1 MAYEYKG
8 KLIERLNRYAE
19 LTQTT
24 IGDEHYVVDN
34 ARDEDV
40 IEVTASSGELSYDSM
55 AHAVKI
61 SSSVYTVYINQS
73 EFPVGI
79 MGVAPTGEN
88 SGSPWFIGT
97 KELDGKDLIIIKSS
111 KRIIEILSKGY
122 NRLFNLVHCGSI
134 KSIRWITYCGF
145 ILHDPIKAG
154 VTGDL
159 FFPFSMETEEKQD
172 V

>member
-1 MAYEYKG
+1 MAYERG
-8 KLIERLNRYAE
+8 KLVEKLNKYAE
-19 LTQTT
+19 ITEVTLR
-24 IGDEHYVVDN
+24 DMHYVVNN
-34 ARDEDV
+34 ARDEDIV
-40 IEVTASSGELSYDSM
+40 EVTASSGGLSVDSM
-55 AHAVKI
+55 NHALEI
-61 SSSVYTVYINQS
+61 SSSAYTVYINNS

-97 KELDGKDLIIIKSS
+97 NGLDGKDLIIIKSS
-111 KRIIEILSKGY
+111 KRIIEVLSRGY
-122 NRLFNLVHCGSI
+122 KRLFNLVHCDSA

-145 ILHDPIKAG
+145 TFHDPIKAG
-154 VTGDL
+154 INGEL

>member
-1 MAYEYKG
+1 MAYERG
-8 KLIERLNRYAE
+8 KLVEKLNKYAE
-19 LTQTT
+19 ITEVTLR
-24 IGDEHYVVDN
+24 DMHYVVNN
-34 ARDEDV
+34 ARDEDIV
-40 IEVTASSGELSYDSM
+40 EVTASSGGLSVDSM
-55 AHAVKI
+55 NHALEI
-61 SSSVYTVYINQS
+61 SSSAYTVYINNS

-97 KELDGKDLIIIKSS
+97 NGLDGKDLIIIKSS
-111 KRIIEILSKGY
+111 KRIIEVLSRGY
-122 NRLFNLVHCGSI
+122 KRLFNLVHCDSA

-145 ILHDPIKAG
+145 TLHDPIKAG

>member
-1 MAYEYKG
+1 MAYERG
-8 KLIERLNRYAE
+8 ELVEKLNKYAE
-19 LTQTT
+19 ITEVTLS
-24 IGDEHYVVDN
+24 DMYYVVKN
-34 ARDEDV
+34 AREEDV
-40 IEVTASSGELSYDSM
+40 IEVTASSGELTVESM
-55 AHAVKI
+55 EHAIEI
-61 SSSVYTVYINQS
+61 SSAAYTVYIKNS

-97 KELDGKDLIIIKSS
+97 KELEGNDLTIIKSS
-111 KRIIEILSKGY
+111 KRIIEILSMGY
-122 NRLFNLVHCGSI
+122 KRLFNLVHCGSI

-159 FFPFSMETEEKQD
+159 FFPFSMETKEKQD

>member
-1 MAYEYKG
+1 MAYERG
-8 KLIERLNRYAE
+8 KLVEKLNKYAE
-19 LTQTT
+19 ITEVTLR
-24 IGDEHYVVDN
+24 DMHYVVNN
-34 ARDEDV
+34 ARDEDIV
-40 IEVTASSGELSYDSM
+40 EVTASSGGLSVDSM
-55 AHAVKI
+55 NHALEI
-61 SSSVYTVYINQS
+61 SSSAYTVYINNS

-97 KELDGKDLIIIKSS
+97 NGLDGKDLIIIKSS
-111 KRIIEILSKGY
+111 KRIIEVLSRGY
-122 NRLFNLVHCGSI
+122 KRLFNLVHCDSA

-145 ILHDPIKAG
+145 TLHDPIKAG
-154 VTGDL
+154 INGEL

>member
-1 MAYEYKG
+1 MAYERG
-8 KLIERLNRYAE
+8 KLVEKLNKHAE
-19 LTQTT
+19 ITDVNTRD
-24 IGDEHYVVDN
+24 IRYVVAN
-34 ARDEDV
+34 ARTEDV
-40 IEVTASSGELSYDSM
+40 IEVTASSGGLSVESLGQ
-55 AHAVKI
+55 AVQM
-61 SSSVYTVYINQS
+61 SSSAYTVYINNS

-122 NRLFNLVHCGSI
+122 NRLFNLVHCDSA

-145 ILHDPIKAG
+145 TLHDPIKAG

-159 FFPFSMETEEKQD
+159 FFPFSMEIEEKQD

>member
-1 MAYEYKG
+1 MAYERG
-8 KLIERLNRYAE
+8 KIVEKLNKYAE
-19 LTQTT
+19 ITEVTLR
-24 IGDEHYVVDN
+24 DMHYVVNN
-34 ARDEDV
+34 ARDEDIV
-40 IEVTASSGELSYDSM
+40 EVTASSGGLSVDSM
-55 AHAVKI
+55 NHALEI
-61 SSSVYTVYINQS
+61 SSSAYTVYINNS

-97 KELDGKDLIIIKSS
+97 NGLDGKDLIIIKSS
-111 KRIIEILSKGY
+111 KRIIEVLSRGY
-122 NRLFNLVHCGSI
+122 KRLFNLVHCDSA
-134 KSIRWITYCGF
+134 KSIRWIAYCGF
-145 ILHDPIKAG
+145 TLHDPIKAG

>member
-1 MAYEYKG
+1 MAYERG
-8 KLIERLNRYAE
+8 KLVEKLNKYAE
-19 LTQTT
+19 MTEVTLR
-24 IGDEHYVVDN
+24 DMHYVVKN
-34 ARDEDV
+34 ARDEDI
-40 IEVTASSGELSYDSM
+40 IEVTASSGGLSVDSM
-55 AHAVKI
+55 KHAIEI
-61 SSSVYTVYINQS
+61 SSSVYTVYINNS

-97 KELDGKDLIIIKSS
+97 KELEGNDLTIIKSS
-111 KRIIEILSKGY
+111 KRIIEILSMGY
-122 NRLFNLVHCGSI
+122 KRLFNLVHCGSI

-145 ILHDPIKAG
+145 TLHDPIKAG

>member
-1 MAYEYKG
+1 MAYERG
-8 KLIERLNRYAE
+8 KLVEKLNKYAE
-19 LTQTT
+19 IADVTLS
-24 IGDEHYVVDN
+24 DMYYVVKN
-34 ARDEDV
+34 AREEDV
-40 IEVTASSGELSYDSM
+40 IEVTASSGGLSVESLGQ
-55 AHAVKI
+55 AVQM
-61 SSSVYTVYINQS
+61 SSSAYTVYINNS

-97 KELDGKDLIIIKSS
+97 KELEGNDLTIIKSS
-111 KRIIEILSKGY
+111 KRIIEILSMGY
-122 NRLFNLVHCGSI
+122 KRLFNLVRCGSI

-159 FFPFSMETEEKQD
+159 FFPFSMEIEEQKD